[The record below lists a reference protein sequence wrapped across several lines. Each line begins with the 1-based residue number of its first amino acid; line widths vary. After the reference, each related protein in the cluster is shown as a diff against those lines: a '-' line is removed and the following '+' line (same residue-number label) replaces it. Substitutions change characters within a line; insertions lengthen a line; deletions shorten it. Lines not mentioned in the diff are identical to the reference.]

1 MDDEYL
7 RIEGISK
14 RYGVVEALKNV
25 SFSVR
30 KGEIHTLLG
39 ENGAG
44 KSTLVKVIKG
54 EVVPDSGSLFLD
66 GKKFEKFSPKYA
78 MNLGISMVHQELSIF
93 ENLTV
98 AENIFPAGTL
108 TKKFNL
114 IDKNALVQKSTESLK
129 LFDINIDPSEKME
142 NLSLAEQQMIEI
154 LREISSNQKIILL
167 DEPTSG
173 LKKDEIKKLM
183 QILKKLRA
191 DGITIFYISHIISE
205 ILDLSDRITVLRD
218 GEFITTVDNSSDLT
232 EKDLI
237 SQMVGREF
245 SDDLYSQK
253 QYDTLKRDEVFFE
266 VKNAS
271 RKRSLSD
278 ISFKLYRGEILG
290 VFGLEGAG
298 TSALSKMIFG
308 LTDKDTGRFFVKGQE
323 IKKISP
329 RAMIS
334 NNIMYLNK
342 NRKKAGLLLGM
353 PAADNMALP
362 VMKRMSTMGFMLF
375 SKIAEYTRKNIE
387 KFAIVIPHINTKPRN
402 LSGGN
407 QQKLMMAT
415 CFGTDPDC
423 VIINEPTRGID
434 VGAKAEIH
442 KVILSL
448 AQKGMSIILISS
460 ELPELLSLSDRII
473 VMKNKKISG
482 ELSGA
487 EISQEEIMSLA
498 AGETGK
504 RNKLNV

>member
-1 MDDEYL
+1 MEDEYL

-30 KGEIHTLLG
+30 RGEIHTLLG

-44 KSTLVKVIKG
+44 KSTLVKVVKG

-66 GKKFEKFSPKYA
+66 GKKIEKFSPGYA
-78 MNLGISMVHQELSIF
+78 MDLGISMVHQELSIF

-98 AENIFPAGTL
+98 AENIFPAGTI

-114 IDKNALVQKSTESLK
+114 VDKKTLNQKSTESLK

-154 LREISSNQKIILL
+154 LRAISSNQKIILL

-191 DGITIFYISHIISE
+191 DGLTIFYISHIISE

-218 GEFITTVDNSSDLT
+218 GEFVTTLVNSPDLT
-232 EKDLI
+232 ENDLI

-245 SDDLYSQK
+245 SDDLYLQK
-253 QYDTLKRDEVFFE
+253 QYGVQKRDEVFFK

-271 RKRSLSD
+271 QKKSLSD
-278 ISFKLYRGEILG
+278 ISFELYKGEILG
-290 VFGLEGAG
+290 FFGLEGAG

-308 LTDKDTGRFFVKGQE
+308 LAEKQTGRFFVKGQE
-323 IKKISP
+323 VKKITPAALIASK
-329 RAMIS
+329 
-334 NNIMYLNK
+334 IMYLNK
-342 NRKKAGLLLGM
+342 NRKKAGLLFGM

-362 VMKRMSTMGFMLF
+362 VMQKMSAMGFLLF

-387 KFAIVIPHINTKPRN
+387 KFAIVIPHINTKPQN

-415 CFGTDPDC
+415 CFGTDPEC

-442 KVILSL
+442 KVILAL
-448 AQKGMSIILISS
+448 AQKGTSIILISS
-460 ELPELLSLSDRII
+460 ELPELISLSDRVI
-473 VMKNKKISG
+473 VMKNKKFSG
-482 ELSGA
+482 ELCGNQ
-487 EISQEEIMSLA
+487 ISQEKIMSLA
-498 AGETGK
+498 AGETG
-504 RNKLNV
+504 RGIN